1 MKNSIPYLYTI
12 CFIALTLLSGCE
24 KFDRGGLRSKGD
36 HRLTSK
42 TWEMEKCELI
52 VFDTMYYTLE
62 NNFINHFTIF
72 NWDPNY
78 NKYIEITDVTDD
90 IFIQDLS
97 LNFNQSG
104 ILEINYFNNN
114 SAVNQG
120 GSWEWAGP
128 EMKPGVVSGEIFTE
142 GINTIPLK
150 DSLEFNPYFIH
161 VEKLRPNKL
170 EIRIR
175 TIPEVNYNLERFIE
189 TYRFTFKGN

>member
-1 MKNSIPYLYTI
+1 MYLSLSIIY
-12 CFIALTLLSGCE
+12 
-24 KFDRGGLRSKGD
+24 
-36 HRLTSK
+36 
-42 TWEMEKCELI
+42 
-52 VFDTMYYTLE
+52 
-62 NNFINHFTIF
+62 NFINHFAIF

-97 LNFNQSG
+97 LNFNESG
-104 ILEINYFNNN
+104 ILELNYFNNN
-114 SAVNQG
+114 SAVNQV

-189 TYRFTFKGN
+189 TYRFTFKGNWFHYEVIFAFDFCLRLFLDSLTTIDCSTFSSVEQLTHWTL